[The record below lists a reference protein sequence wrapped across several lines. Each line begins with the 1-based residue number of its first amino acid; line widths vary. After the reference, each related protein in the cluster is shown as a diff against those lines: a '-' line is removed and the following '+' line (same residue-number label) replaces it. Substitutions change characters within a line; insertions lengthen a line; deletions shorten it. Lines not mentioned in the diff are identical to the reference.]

1 VNPFISYTLARL
13 GLLAVTLGICYLIG
27 LRGPL
32 LIIVGFLGS
41 GLISLLL
48 LNSQRSQLGG
58 RISGYFSGINQ
69 KLDAN
74 TRKEDSD
81 EYYYYS

>member
-13 GLLAVTLGICYLIG
+13 GLLAITLGIGYLFG

-32 LIIVGFLGS
+32 LIILGFLGS
-41 GLISLLL
+41 GLLSLVL

-69 KLDAN
+69 RLDAN
-74 TRKEDSD
+74 TRKEDFD
-81 EYYYYS
+81 E

>member
-1 VNPFISYTLARL
+1 MNPFISYTLARL
-13 GLLAVTLGICYLIG
+13 GLLAVTLGICYLFG
-27 LRGPL
+27 LRGPM

-41 GLISLLL
+41 GLVSLLL

-81 EYYYYS
+81 E

>member
-13 GLLAVTLGICYLIG
+13 GLLAVTLGIGYLFG

-32 LIIVGFLGS
+32 LIILGFLGS
-41 GLISLLL
+41 GLLSLVL

-58 RISGYFSGINQ
+58 RISGYFAGINQ

-74 TRKEDSD
+74 TRKEDID
-81 EYYYYS
+81 E

>member
-13 GLLAVTLGICYLIG
+13 GLLAVTLGIGYLFG

-32 LIIVGFLGS
+32 LIILGFLGS
-41 GLISLLL
+41 GLISLVL

-69 KLDAN
+69 RLDAN
-74 TRKEDSD
+74 TRKEDFD
-81 EYYYYS
+81 E

>member
-1 VNPFISYTLARL
+1 MNPFISYTLARL
-13 GLLAVTLGICYLIG
+13 GLLAITLGIGYLFG

-32 LIIVGFLGS
+32 LIILGFLGS
-41 GLISLLL
+41 GLLSLVL

-58 RISGYFSGINQ
+58 RISGYFARINQ

-74 TRKEDSD
+74 TRKEDFD
-81 EYYYYS
+81 D

>member
-1 VNPFISYTLARL
+1 MNPFISYTLARI
-13 GLLAVTLGICYLIG
+13 GLLAVTLGIGYLFG

-32 LIIVGFLGS
+32 LIILGFLGS
-41 GLISLLL
+41 GLLSLVL

-58 RISGYFSGINQ
+58 RISGYFTGINQ

-74 TRKEDSD
+74 TRKEDFD
-81 EYYYYS
+81 E

>member
-13 GLLAVTLGICYLIG
+13 GLLAVTLGIGYLFG

-32 LIIVGFLGS
+32 LIILGFLGS
-41 GLISLLL
+41 GLLSLVL

-58 RISGYFSGINQ
+58 RISGYFTGINQ

-74 TRKEDSD
+74 TRKEDFD
-81 EYYYYS
+81 E

>member
-1 VNPFISYTLARL
+1 MNPFISYTLARL
-13 GLLAVTLGICYLIG
+13 GLLAVTLGIGYLLG
-27 LRGPL
+27 LRGPV
-32 LIIVGFLGS
+32 LIIVGFLVS
-41 GLISLLL
+41 GLISLVL

-74 TRKEDSD
+74 TRKEDFD
-81 EYYYYS
+81 E

>member
-1 VNPFISYTLARL
+1 MNPFISYTLARL
-13 GLLAVTLGICYLIG
+13 GLLAVTLGIGYLFG
-27 LRGPL
+27 LRGPV
-32 LIIVGFLGS
+32 LIIVGFLVS
-41 GLISLLL
+41 GLISLVL

-74 TRKEDSD
+74 TRKEDFD
-81 EYYYYS
+81 E

>member
-1 VNPFISYTLARL
+1 LARL
-13 GLLAVTLGICYLIG
+13 GLLAVTLGIGYLFG

-32 LIIVGFLGS
+32 LIILGFLGS
-41 GLISLLL
+41 GLISLVL

-69 KLDAN
+69 RLDAN
-74 TRKEDSD
+74 TRKEDFD
-81 EYYYYS
+81 E

>member
-13 GLLAVTLGICYLIG
+13 GLLAITLGIGYLFG

-32 LIIVGFLGS
+32 LIILGFLGS
-41 GLISLLL
+41 GLLSLVL

-58 RISGYFSGINQ
+58 RVSEYFAGINQ

-74 TRKEDSD
+74 TRKEDFD
-81 EYYYYS
+81 E

>member
-1 VNPFISYTLARL
+1 VNPFISYTLARF
-13 GLLAVTLGICYLIG
+13 GLLAITLGLGYLFG

-32 LIIVGFLGS
+32 LIILGFLSS
-41 GLISLLL
+41 GLLSLVL

-58 RISGYFSGINQ
+58 RISGYFTRVNQ

-74 TRKEDSD
+74 TRKEDFD
-81 EYYYYS
+81 E

>member
-1 VNPFISYTLARL
+1 MNPFISYTLARL
-13 GLLAVTLGICYLIG
+13 GLLAITLGIGYLFG

-32 LIIVGFLGS
+32 LIILGFLGS
-41 GLISLLL
+41 GLLSLVL

-58 RISGYFSGINQ
+58 RISGYFTGINQ

-74 TRKEDSD
+74 TRKEDFD
-81 EYYYYS
+81 E

>member
-13 GLLAVTLGICYLIG
+13 GLLAITLGIGYLFG

-32 LIIVGFLGS
+32 LIILGFLGS
-41 GLISLLL
+41 GVISLVL

-69 KLDAN
+69 RLDAN
-74 TRKEDSD
+74 TRKEDFD
-81 EYYYYS
+81 E

>member
-13 GLLAVTLGICYLIG
+13 GLLAITLGIGYLFG

-32 LIIVGFLGS
+32 LSILGFLGS
-41 GLISLLL
+41 GLLSLVL

-69 KLDAN
+69 RLDAN
-74 TRKEDSD
+74 TRKEDFD
-81 EYYYYS
+81 E

>member
-1 VNPFISYTLARL
+1 MNPFITYTLARL
-13 GLLAVTLGICYLIG
+13 GLLAITLGIGYLFG

-32 LIIVGFLGS
+32 LIILGFLGS
-41 GLISLLL
+41 GILSLVM

-58 RISGYFSGINQ
+58 RISGYFAKIND

-74 TRKEDSD
+74 TRKEDLD
-81 EYYYYS
+81 D

>member
-13 GLLAVTLGICYLIG
+13 GLLAVTLGIGYLFG

-32 LIIVGFLGS
+32 LIILGFLGS
-41 GLISLLL
+41 GLLSLVL

-58 RISGYFSGINQ
+58 RISGYFTGINQ
-69 KLDAN
+69 KLDVN
-74 TRKEDSD
+74 TRKEDFD
-81 EYYYYS
+81 E

>member
-13 GLLAVTLGICYLIG
+13 GLLAVTLGIGYLFG
-27 LRGPL
+27 LRGPV
-32 LIIVGFLGS
+32 LIIVGFLVS
-41 GLISLLL
+41 GLISLVL

-69 KLDAN
+69 RLDAN
-74 TRKEDSD
+74 TRKEDFD
-81 EYYYYS
+81 E